1 MRKEYD
7 FSKAERA
14 KDIPHLQRLQD
25 ESKGKTRITIML
37 DNVVLDAFKAMAEN
51 ESIGYQTLINRT
63 LRQSL
68 DKKPLD
74 EEALR
79 RVVREELGRYSTR

>member
-7 FSKAERA
+7 LSKAKSV
-14 KDIPHLQRLQD
+14 KDFPELERLQ
-25 ESKGKTRITIML
+25 EETKKKTRITIML
-37 DNVVLDAFKAMAEN
+37 DSVVIDAFKAMAEN

-63 LRQSL
+63 LRKSL

-79 RVVREELGRYSTR
+79 RVVREELGRYSTK